1 MTTKRPYGLLAALA
15 LCACVVGC
23 DRASEEARAPARP
36 SAPAPAATNVAAP
49 SAEERHVAEMRQAVA
64 ERQDK
69 GKALAR
75 VEMGLREQEAR
86 ARAALPAG
94 ATPEQVRTEL
104 KANPQKY
111 PAYRELAREQA
122 KLRAEANDF
131 SKAREMIRARH
142 AQRKAA
148 EDRAQGAAA
157 AQN

>member
-1 MTTKRPYGLLAALA
+1 MNACFVPFADAESEFTEKRSRFIGR
-15 LCACVVGC
+15 VF
-23 DRASEEARAPARP
+23 
-36 SAPAPAATNVAAP
+36 
-49 SAEERHVAEMRQAVA
+49 
-64 ERQDK
+64 
-69 GKALAR
+69 R
-75 VEMGLREQEAR
+75 VESEQEAR

-94 ATPEQVRTEL
+94 AAPEQVLAEL

-131 SKAREMIRARH
+131 SKARELIRARH

-148 EDRAQGAAA
+148 EDRARGAAA

>member
-1 MTTKRPYGLLAALA
+1 MKTKRPYVLLVALA
-15 LCACVVGC
+15 LCACVAGC
-23 DRASEEARAPARP
+23 GRKPEEARAPAPP
-36 SAPAPAATNVAAP
+36 SAPAATNAAAP
-49 SAEERHVAEMRQAVA
+49 SAEEHYVAELRRTVA
-64 ERQDK
+64 ERQEK
-69 GKALAR
+69 GQALAR
-75 VEMGLREQEAR
+75 VEKRLREQEAR

-157 AQN
+157 EQN